1 MLKGVIPVKQ
11 EFEYKPRFFPIPP
24 DFLDVFQGL
33 GRLVLEEGEGY
44 IGYFNVIATSMGYF
58 YQKEFTMSIEEM
70 VDALTRK
77 LFLYKYKKPVA
88 RDYIAKMIEYEVLEA
103 RLVLDAITQRE
114 DVRYCVP
121 LAQDHYEVLY
131 AEYLSKCLNPSKM
144 DKADKAKIKELEAQ
158 NTEHRKEI
166 RRLDKH
172 IVFSNSEMQRVHE
185 QTPSD
190 GALAEKMRKE
200 IVMATERKGELY
212 RQIHAN
218 KAVIDQI
225 KTKYGGDLNVDE

>member
-1 MLKGVIPVKQ
+1 MKGVIPVKQ
-11 EFEYKPRFFPIPP
+11 ELEYKPRFFPIPP

-44 IGYFNVIATSMGYF
+44 IGYFNVITTSMGYF
-58 YQKEFTMSIEEM
+58 HKKEFTMSMEEM

-88 RDYIAKMIEYEVLEA
+88 RDYIAKMIEYEVLEE
-103 RLVLDAITQRE
+103 RLVLDAITQQE

-131 AEYLSKCLNPSKM
+131 AEYLSKCLNPSKI
-144 DKADKAKIKELEAQ
+144 DKADKAKIKELHAR
-158 NTEHRKEI
+158 NTEYRKEI
-166 RRLDKH
+166 RKLDR
-172 IVFSNSEMQRVHE
+172 RVPLLHLDMKRAHE

-190 GALAEKMRKE
+190 GATAERLRVEMEGLLAR
-200 IVMATERKGELY
+200 RGHLY
-212 RQIHAN
+212 QQIHAN
-218 KAVIDQI
+218 EATIDQI
-225 KTKYGGDLNVDE
+225 RTKYGGDLDDDE

>member
-1 MLKGVIPVKQ
+1 MKQ
-11 EFEYKPRFFPIPP
+11 ELEYKPRFFPIPP

-44 IGYFNVIATSMGYF
+44 IGYFNVITTSMGYF
-58 YQKEFTMSIEEM
+58 HKKEFTMSMEEM

-88 RDYIAKMIEYEVLEA
+88 RDYIAKMIEYEVLEE
-103 RLVLDAITQRE
+103 RLVLDAITQQE

-131 AEYLSKCLNPSKM
+131 AEYLSKCLNPSKI
-144 DKADKAKIKELEAQ
+144 DKADKAKIKELHAL

-166 RRLDKH
+166 RRLNRH
-172 IVFSNSEMQRVHE
+172 ISAKNVEMKCVHE

-190 GALAEKMRKE
+190 GALAEKIRQE
-200 IVMATERKGELY
+200 IVMATERKGALQQ
-212 RQIHAN
+212 RIHAN
-218 KAVIDQI
+218 EATIDQI
-225 KTKYGGDLNVDE
+225 RTKYGGDLDDDE